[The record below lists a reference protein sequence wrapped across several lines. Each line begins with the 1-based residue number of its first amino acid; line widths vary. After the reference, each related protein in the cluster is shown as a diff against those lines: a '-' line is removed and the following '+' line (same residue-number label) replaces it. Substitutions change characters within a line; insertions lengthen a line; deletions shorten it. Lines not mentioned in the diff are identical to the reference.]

1 MPLSAAGS
9 FKYVLTFLLPAD
21 IKGFKMVWH
30 FLKLHQVNL
39 VKPSVQNESEFFR
52 TSESLFSIR
61 NSVHWFRESI
71 KKSAQILLRN
81 SWKKEILPSLTGDVV
96 VGGDFDDA
104 IRKCL
109 QFRKIQLLYFVHESV
124 EKRKS
129 KIRDK
134 IKKEQ

>member
-1 MPLSAAGS
+1 MPLSAAGL

-61 NSVHWFRESI
+61 NSAHWFRESI
-71 KKSAQILLRN
+71 QKSAQILLRN
-81 SWKKEILPSLTGDVV
+81 SWKKGNFTIFNWRCGCWWWFWWCYKKMFAVSKNSVT
-96 VGGDFDDA
+96 
-104 IRKCL
+104 I
-109 QFRKIQLLYFVHESV
+109 FRPWKRWK
-124 EKRKS
+124 EK
-129 KIRDK
+129 
-134 IKKEQ
+134 E